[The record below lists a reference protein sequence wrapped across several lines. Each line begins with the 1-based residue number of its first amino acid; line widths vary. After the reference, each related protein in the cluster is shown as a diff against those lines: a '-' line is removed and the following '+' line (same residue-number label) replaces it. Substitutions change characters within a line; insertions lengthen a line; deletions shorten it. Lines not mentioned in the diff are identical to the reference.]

1 MRFVIDETFLQLDY
15 TEDTNEYHAST
26 YFEERGNEPFDAM
39 SAKQM
44 CLMLQAIGE
53 TMLLDEYSLKKLE
66 IFLRTELPFFAVTRR
81 LVFQWVTKN
90 FVY

>member
-1 MRFVIDETFLQLDY
+1 MSFVIDETFLQLDY

-53 TMLLDEYSLKKLE
+53 T
-66 IFLRTELPFFAVTRR
+66 IPFFAVTRR